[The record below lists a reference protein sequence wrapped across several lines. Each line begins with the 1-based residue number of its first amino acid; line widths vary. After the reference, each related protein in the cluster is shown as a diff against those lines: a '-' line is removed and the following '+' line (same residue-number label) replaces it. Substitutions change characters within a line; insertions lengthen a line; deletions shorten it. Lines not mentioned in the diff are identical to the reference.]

1 VKVDEALVVLRLLFR
16 EIKEIYSTRSFV
28 ANAHYTGS
36 NSKFNLST
44 EIDELLHN

>member
-1 VKVDEALVVLRLLFR
+1 VNDTRVVLRLLFR
-16 EIKEIYSTRSFV
+16 ETKEISSTRNFV
-28 ANAHYTGS
+28 ANAYYTGS